1 MVNSGTLSVSMSMGS
16 ARVHVNE
23 AMVRD
28 ATTPANAGSF
38 TVAFDSEPVCQ
49 LLNRCQAGDQAAWNL
64 LFRQHEKSVYRF
76 AFRLCGNPEDAN
88 DIMVHVFVRIYQSL
102 HTFRHEA
109 SFSSWVAR
117 IVRNTYLDMCVRP
130 AWRKLPVVDLTLED
144 DPGLANI
151 APDRSPGPEA
161 ICMQKER
168 TKLLQQAILHLPAYQ
183 RQVLSLYH
191 GEGKTYE
198 EIATH
203 IGIST
208 GTVKSRL
215 NRARRMLLER
225 LEPCREMLLSS

>member
-1 MVNSGTLSVSMSMGS
+1 ML
-16 ARVHVNE
+16 
-23 AMVRD
+23 
-28 ATTPANAGSF
+28 ATAGSHS
-38 TVAFDSEPVCQ
+38 AGFDSESVCH
-49 LLNRCQAGDQAAWNL
+49 LLTRCQAGDPAAWNL
-64 LFRQHEKSVYRF
+64 LFRMHEKSVYRF
-76 AFRLCGNPEDAN
+76 AFRLCGNPDDAN

-130 AWRKLPVVDLTLED
+130 SWRKLPVVDLALED

-168 TKLLQQAILHLPAYQ
+168 TRLLQQAIQNLPAYQ
-183 RQVLSLYH
+183 RQVLSMYH
-191 GEGKTYE
+191 GEGKSYE
-198 EIATH
+198 EIALA

-225 LEPCREMLLSS
+225 LDPSREMLLS